1 MLLTLETQES
11 PSAKRFALFDLGFR
25 VMYFVAAVFAA
36 ISIAAWAAQFTGS
49 LGALV
54 VYPGP
59 YWHAHEMVFGFAL
72 AVIVGFLFTA
82 GHNWTKQPTPS
93 GAALASIAALWVVA
107 RVLGATPW
115 REFAVWFDV
124 AFAFAAAAGLW
135 RALWKS
141 RNKRNY
147 FFAVLL
153 VAMGLL
159 NAAFHLAL
167 AGRIDADL
175 PRILVVALD
184 VVLFICAVMGGRV
197 IPMFTN
203 NAIPGAG
210 AKRAPWLERASLG
223 GVLALAACDL
233 FGAPDAWLGVVALAA
248 GLANGARLFLW
259 NPLAT
264 RSRPILWI
272 LHAAYAWIPVHLA
285 LRAAAAFGL
294 APQTLATHA
303 LAVGAIG
310 GLIIGMMTRTSRGH
324 SGRPLATGRAE
335 VAAYALVMAA
345 AIVRVF
351 LPFTWPAGTLAAVAM
366 SATLWCAAFATFAV
380 AYWPIL
386 SRPPLGE

>member
-1 MLLTLETQES
+1 MSRTIETS
-11 PSAKRFALFDLGFR
+11 RPASSARFAIFDLGFR
-25 VMYFVAAVFAA
+25 VMYFVAAVFGA
-36 ISIAAWAAQFTGS
+36 ISIAAWAAQSTGE

-93 GAALASIAALWVVA
+93 GATLAAIASLWLVA

-124 AFAFAAAAGLW
+124 AFAFSAALGLW

-147 FFAVLL
+147 FFAALL
-153 VAMGLL
+153 AAMGLL

-167 AGRIDADL
+167 SGRIEADL

-184 VVLFICAVMGGRV
+184 VVLFICVVMGGRV

-210 AKRAPWLERASLG
+210 ARRIAWLERASLG
-223 GVLALAACDL
+223 SVLALAACDVA
-233 FGAPDAWLGVVALAA
+233 GAPHVLLGPVALAA
-248 GLANGARLFLW
+248 ALANGARLVLW

-264 RSRPILWI
+264 RPRPILWI
-272 LHAAYAWIPVHLA
+272 LHAAYAWIPVHLV
-285 LRAAAAFGL
+285 LRAASAFDL
-294 APQTLATHA
+294 APATLATHA

-310 GLIIGMMTRTSRGH
+310 GLVIGMMTRTSRGH
-324 SGRPLATGRAE
+324 SGRPLTTGAAE
-335 VAAYALVMAA
+335 VWAYALVMAA
-345 AIVRVF
+345 AVVRVF
-351 LPFTWPAGTLAAVAM
+351 LPFAWPAGMLAAIAI
-366 SATLWCAAFATFAV
+366 SAIAWCAAFATFAV
-380 AYWPIL
+380 AYWPVL

>member
-1 MLLTLETQES
+1 MSRTIDTPGLASTR
-11 PSAKRFALFDLGFR
+11 RFALFDLGFR
-25 VMYFVAAVFAA
+25 VMYFAAALFAA
-36 ISIAAWAAQFTGS
+36 ISIAAWAAQFTGA
-49 LGALV
+49 LGGIV
-54 VYPGP
+54 IYPGP

-93 GAALASIAALWVVA
+93 GAALASIAALWLAA

-124 AFAFAAAAGLW
+124 AFAFAAALGLW

-147 FFAVLL
+147 FFAALL

-184 VVLFICAVMGGRV
+184 VVLFICVVMGGRV

-203 NAIPGAG
+203 NAVPGAG
-210 AKRAPWLERASLG
+210 ARRIAWLERASLG

-233 FGAPDAWLGVVALAA
+233 AGAPHLLLGPVALAA
-248 GLANGARLFLW
+248 ALANGARLVLW

-285 LRAAAAFGL
+285 LRAAAAFDL

-324 SGRPLATGRAE
+324 SGRPLTTGPAE
-335 VAAYALVMAA
+335 IIAYALVMAA

-351 LPFTWPAGTLAAVAM
+351 LPCAWPAGTLAAVSI
-366 SATLWCAAFATFAV
+366 SAVLWSAAFATFAV